1 MHDTESIHE
10 FQPAD
15 EHEYGPD
22 VSLAVRLEHEQ
33 QQLLYAAS

>member
-1 MHDTESIHE
+1 MHITDIVE

-15 EHEYGPD
+15 EHEYGPE

-33 QQLLYAAS
+33 QQLLAAS